1 MAIPDVLTRR
11 YTQLFRFYDR
21 DGDGHHSLEQDF
33 APVASNLE
41 ARWHGLV
48 PPFANLLQ
56 LLLSTYAHEN
66 SRRDSNG
73 SGTVELQEFLDSH
86 QPVVAAYRADPAA
99 ARIFIERA
107 AGGFFDVLDLDRD
120 GVLELADVQAF
131 AVAYGH
137 PVEGIAANLDQML
150 SELQLPP
157 GRLPRTAFL
166 TLVEQ
171 YWFDPSPDV
180 PGRLLFG
187 GVSTAAPAR

>member
-171 YWFDPSPDV
+171 YWFDPSPTA
-180 PGRLLFG
+180 PGRRLFDGLSLLE
-187 GVSTAAPAR
+187 